1 MSHHAIGSGR
11 RFQLIFCT
19 VALFMMFGAAYVLP
33 TPQPTTSPLAAIA
46 ATRPQAAATVT
57 SQPTAPI
64 ATSQA
69 TAETAEKKALT
80 VDDYASWRSISGQQ
94 ISDDGKWVTYVLQF
108 SNTPADEVKPVLHLL
123 NLDADDD
130 IEVPNATGGTF
141 SDDSRWIAYQIDPSG
156 RGGGR
161 GGRGRGGE
169 AGQAPQTGR
178 GEDETPEE
186 PWRAEL
192 RNLSTGDVQVWQ
204 NIQSFTFSDDS
215 THLIL
220 RRCPPEA
227 AGGCRDRDE
236 AGGGGGGQGGRG
248 DDDTP
253 DGPRGVDV
261 VVHDLTTGRDQLLG
275 SVGDISFNKE
285 GDLLAYTVDAAVKD
299 SNGLFVLDLANARM
313 HALDNDAKT
322 YNRLTWNENGTAL
335 AALKGLE
342 VDEMRERANVLVAFP
357 DVRATLGG
365 GRRPAAES
373 GGGAQTSPSS
383 DASQFPVTLD
393 SATAEGFPEG
403 WVVSDRGALSWSH
416 DTARVFFGAKQQVAA
431 PDTDRKT
438 DRDEVADVDI
448 WNTGDERV
456 QSLQM
461 RRADADRNF
470 TYRQAFD
477 VTTGTFIKLAD
488 DTMRDIDLAPEGRW
502 AVGRDTRGYI
512 HDHNP
517 AAADIY
523 RVDTTTGERTLM
535 LRNQLIGSH
544 LFGISAD
551 GHYFLY
557 WKNDKIQAYDL
568 EADTTTSLGGDSAPS
583 FLNMEFDRASPR
595 PAYGIAGY
603 AEDGSGVIAQHRYDL
618 WLLLYDGSDASNLT
632 KGVGSDNDIRFR
644 YVNTVP
650 DDQPGGGGGR
660 GGRGGG
666 GRRKIDLSE
675 PVTLSAYGQWTKNSG
690 FYELAEGQ
698 LTEIVYEAAS
708 FSTPRRAKDAETFLF
723 TRQTFIEFPD
733 LRISGPDFSD
743 SEKITGANPQQAE
756 YRWGRRILFDFENKD
771 GERLQGILALPDDYQ
786 PGEKRPMMVTFYEKN
801 SQNLHRYT
809 APRYLTGMG
818 SSPIQA
824 VSEGFITMLP
834 DIHFRTGSSHADMLE
849 CVEAAVR
856 KVIEMGYADPDR
868 IGLNGHSYGGQGA
881 AFIGTRSRMFAVVA
895 MGAGVTDLYSDFNQN
910 WGWTYD
916 IDGGSGNNGSNYY
929 IYGQG
934 RQAVSPWENPDMY
947 MFESA
952 LTHAPEVTQPFLI
965 MHGTSDPTVAFQNGL
980 GFYNALRFNG
990 KTAILLAYPGEGH
1003 GLRGLAN
1010 RKDLTTRFFEFFDHY
1025 LKGEPAPK
1033 WMTEGVPFL
1042 EKGGR

>member
-1 MSHHAIGSGR
+1 VNHHAIGSGR
-11 RFQLIFCT
+11 RFQLIVFA
-19 VALFMMFGAAYVLP
+19 VALFMMFGAAYALP
-33 TPQPTTSPLAAIA
+33 VPHATTSPQAGTAITGSRA
-46 ATRPQAAATVT
+46 VATVT
-57 SQPTAPI
+57 SQA
-64 ATSQA
+64 A
-69 TAETAEKKALT
+69 AEASEKKVLT
-80 VDDYASWRSISGQQ
+80 ADDYASWRSISGQQ
-94 ISDDGKWVTYVLQF
+94 ISDDGKWVAYGLQF
-108 SNTPADEVKPVLHLL
+108 SNTPADEAKPVLHLL
-123 NLDADDD
+123 NLETDEDV
-130 IEVPNATGGTF
+130 EVPNATGGTF
-141 SDDSRWIAYQIDPSG
+141 SSDSRWIAYQVDPSG
-156 RGGGR
+156 GGGGR

-169 AGQAPQTGR
+169 AGEAPQARRGR
-178 GEDETPEE
+178 GETPDEPQ
-186 PWRAEL
+186 RAEL
-192 RNLSTGDVQVWQ
+192 RNLSTGDVQSWQ
-204 NIQSFTFSDDS
+204 NIQSFTFSDAS

-220 RRCPPEA
+220 RRRPPEA
-227 AGGCRDRDE
+227 AGGGRGRGG
-236 AGGGGGGQGGRG
+236 AGGGGGGQGGGRG
-248 DDDTP
+248 GGDTP

-261 VVHDLTTGRDQLLG
+261 VVHNLTTGRDQLLG

-313 HALDNDAKT
+313 HALDNDAKS
-322 YNRLTWNENGTAL
+322 YNRLTWNEDGTAL
-335 AALKGLE
+335 AVLKGLE
-342 VDEMRERANVLVAFP
+342 VDEMRERANVLIAFA
-357 DVRATLGG
+357 DVRAALDGG
-365 GRRPAAES
+365 GQAAAGP
-373 GGGAQTSPSS
+373 GGGAPASP
-383 DASQFPVTLD
+383 ATLD
-393 SATAEGFPEG
+393 PATAEGFPEG
-403 WVVSDRGALSWSH
+403 WVVSDRGAVSWSH
-416 DTARVFFGAKQQVAA
+416 DNARVFFGMKEQVDA
-431 PDTDRKT
+431 PDAGRDADSDADTEE
-438 DRDEVADVDI
+438 DRDEVANVDI
-448 WNTGDERV
+448 WNTADERV

-461 RRADADRNF
+461 RRANADRNF

-477 VTTGTFIKLAD
+477 VATGTFIKLAD
-488 DTMRDIDLAPEGRW
+488 DTMRDIDIAREGRW

-512 HDHNP
+512 HDHIP

-535 LRNQLIGSH
+535 FQNQLIGSH

-551 GHYFLY
+551 GNYFLY
-557 WKNDKIQAYDL
+557 WKDDKVQAYDL
-568 EADTTTSLGGDSAPS
+568 EAGTNQTLGGDSAPS

-618 WLLLYDGSDASNLT
+618 WLLPYDGSDATNLT
-632 KGVGSDNDIRFR
+632 KGVGADNDIRFR
-644 YVNTVP
+644 YVRTVP
-650 DDQPGGGGGR
+650 DDQPGGGGR

-666 GRRKIDLSE
+666 RSRKIDLSK
-675 PVTLSAYGQWTKNSG
+675 PVTLSAYGQWTKTSG

-698 LTEIVYEAAS
+698 LTEIVYEDAS

-723 TRQTFIEFPD
+723 TRQTFVEFPD
-733 LRISGPDFSD
+733 LRTSGPDFS
-743 SEKITGANPQQAE
+743 SSTKITDANPQQAE
-756 YRWGRRILFDFENKD
+756 YKWGRRILFDFENKD
-771 GERLQGILALPDDYQ
+771 GVRLQGILALPDDYQ
-786 PGEKRPMMVTFYEKN
+786 PGEKRPMLVTFYEKN

-818 SSPIQA
+818 SSPTQA
-824 VSEGFITMLP
+824 VSEGYITMLP
-834 DIHFRTGSSHADMLE
+834 DIHFRTGSSHVDMLE
-849 CVEAAVR
+849 CVEAAVQ

-881 AFIGTRSRMFAVVA
+881 AFIGTRSRMFAAVA

-916 IDGGSGNNGSNYY
+916 IDGGSGNNGFNYY

-1003 GLRGLAN
+1003 GLRRLPN
-1010 RKDLTTRFFEFFDHY
+1010 RKDLTTRYFEFFNHY
-1025 LKGEPAPK
+1025 LKGEPAPE
-1033 WMTEGVPFL
+1033 WMTKGVPFL